1 MVNFVLIG
9 SAARFAGLRKIAN
22 SVNKAAKDAAPPCSR
37 ETRVAE
43 LGRLLERDP
52 NALGARH
59 ERAAL
64 LRELGAFEEA
74 KRDYLELIRRK
85 PDDFG
90 ALNDFGTLVLNAGY
104 ASAARSLF
112 EEAVRRHPDNPRG
125 RVNLGNLLLMM
136 EEYELARSHFE
147 AALRA
152 EPDHIHAHRG
162 LGNLLANM
170 GDAGGARR
178 HHDLGFGKDFLA
190 VLPYRGVGVPV
201 RVLLLVSAKGGNTPT
216 ASLLDDKVFA
226 TTVLVADYYDG
237 KVPLPPHD
245 IVFNGIG
252 DADLC
257 RESLAAAVAIVA
269 RTARP
274 VINNPDA
281 VTRTGRLN
289 NVERLRGIPHL
300 IVPRMAKVPRQ
311 YLAGQGAAKI
321 VAAHGLHFPLLVRA
335 PGFHTGRHF
344 VRTTGAEE
352 LAATIGKFPGDE
364 VWLIEQIDA
373 RDGDRL
379 YRKFRVMIVERELYP
394 LHLAIAHDWKVH
406 YYTADMAQS
415 ADNRAKEAP
424 FLNDMAGVV
433 GARGMAALQRIAD
446 TLGLDYGGIDF
457 AVDARGNILFFEAN
471 ATMVMVPLPAD
482 EKWDYRRA
490 AFDKVFAAVRT
501 MLVSRAMESAE
512 RLSPA

>member
-1 MVNFVLIG
+1 MNE
-9 SAARFAGLRKIAN
+9 ATN
-22 SVNKAAKDAAPPCSR
+22 DAAPPRSR
-37 ETRVAE
+37 EDRVAE

-52 NALGARH
+52 DAFGARY

-90 ALNDFGTLVLNAGY
+90 VLNDFGTLVLNAGY

-112 EEAVRRHPDNPRG
+112 EEAVRRHPDNPMG
-125 RVNLGNLLLMM
+125 RINLGNLLLMM
-136 EEYELARSHFE
+136 EEYEQARSHFE

-152 EPDHIHAHRG
+152 DPGHIHGHRG
-162 LGNLLANM
+162 LGNLLANI
-170 GDAGGARR
+170 GDADGARR
-178 HHDLGFGKDFLA
+178 HRDLGFGKEFLT
-190 VLPYRGVGVPV
+190 VLPYRGAGAPV
-201 RVLLLVSAKGGNTPT
+201 RVLLLVSAQGGNTPT

-226 TTVLVADYYDG
+226 TTVLVADYYDR

-252 DADLC
+252 DADLGGD
-257 RESLAAAVAIVA
+257 SLAAAAAIVA

-274 VINNPDA
+274 AINAPQA
-281 VTRTGRLN
+281 VARTGRLN
-289 NVERLRGIPHL
+289 NVERLRGIPNL
-300 IVPRMAKVPRQ
+300 IVPRMARVRRQ
-311 YLAGQGAAKI
+311 YLAGQDAAKVI
-321 VAAHGLHFPLLVRA
+321 AAHGLHFPLLVRA

-344 VRTTGAEE
+344 VRTATAEE
-352 LAATIGKFPGDE
+352 LAATIGKFPADE
-364 VWLIEQIDA
+364 AWLIEQMDA
-373 RDGDRL
+373 RDGDGL
-379 YRKFRVMIVERELYP
+379 YRKFRVMIVARELYP
-394 LHLAIAHDWKVH
+394 LHLAISHDWKVH

-424 FLNDMAGVV
+424 FLNDMASVV

-457 AVDARGNILFFEAN
+457 AVDAGGNILFFEAN

-490 AFDKVFAAVRT
+490 AFDNVFTAVRA
-501 MLVSRAMESAE
+501 MLIDRAHH
-512 RLSPA
+512 